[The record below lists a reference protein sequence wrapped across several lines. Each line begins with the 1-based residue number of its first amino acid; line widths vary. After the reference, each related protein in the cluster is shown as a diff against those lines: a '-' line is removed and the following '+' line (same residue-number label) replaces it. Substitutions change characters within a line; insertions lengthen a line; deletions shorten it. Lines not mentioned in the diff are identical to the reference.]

1 MFIQS
6 SLVLPIHPFRSS
18 DCIEVRLGTQAGP
31 EGAEPGQI
39 QAGLSRWEALSWQR
53 AWPGMELARGCGG
66 CLPHR
71 AQSCRGVRPSGVRWW
86 VLRCTGARLTLPG
99 DCRGGG
105 TGGTQE
111 AAQESRGSPL
121 PAGGIG
127 PLGPTADRPATWR
140 ATCLLVMNDCS
151 SLLTLLPTV
160 ATSSLPWRSVEAQ
173 AQKVTETSVL
183 LSGPLLWWAFF
194 REDGRGWRGPPMTKT
209 GEGCGKTQGS
219 LS

>member
-160 ATSSLPWRSVEAQ
+160 RGARSPPPLCLGVQWRPRPRRLPRSLFFCQGHCSGGLSS
-173 AQKVTETSVL
+173 
-183 LSGPLLWWAFF
+183 
-194 REDGRGWRGPPMTKT
+194 GRVGG
-209 GEGCGKTQGS
+209 GGVALQ
-219 LS
+219 